1 MTNMMA
7 KKLLMMKVNNN
18 LKVNKILKYNYLRAL
33 LLINKPF
40 KLKEIINYI
49 EIKLMNK
56 ECILI

>member
-18 LKVNKILKYNYLRAL
+18 LKVNKILKY
-33 LLINKPF
+33 LINKPF